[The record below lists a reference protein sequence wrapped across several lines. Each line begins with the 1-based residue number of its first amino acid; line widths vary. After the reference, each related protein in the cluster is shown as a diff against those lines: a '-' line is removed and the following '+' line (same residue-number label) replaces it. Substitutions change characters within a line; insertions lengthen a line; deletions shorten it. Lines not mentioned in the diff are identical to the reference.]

1 MTLCVCVFFFI
12 FFSIMVYHRILNMVP
27 CATQGSTLFLNRG
40 GRDLNLVSERQ
51 TTTTGTEGAGGVGS
65 PGSLAQLDM
74 TPPGSR

>member
-1 MTLCVCVFFFI
+1 
-12 FFSIMVYHRILNMVP
+12 MVP

-65 PGSLAQLDM
+65 PGSLVQLDI